1 MREIEVKGKR
11 ILIAD
16 DDPFNRELLQMELSD
31 AGFEVIVASD
41 GEDALKKVR
50 ELPVDLL
57 LLDVMMPKIDGVEL
71 VRKLRQ
77 QKEFE
82 NLPIILLTA
91 KAQTKDKLLGLEAG
105 ANDYIT
111 KPFDIRELLARVKVQ
126 LRLAELERQSLE
138 AERVK
143 GVLEMAGAA
152 AHELSQPISGAMGH
166 VYLMLMEEDIGEG
179 RKAVRVED
187 LKNTED
193 CLRRATDILHRI
205 QGIRRYEVRDY
216 PEGMRIVDIEK
227 ASEETPA

>member
-1 MREIEVKGKR
+1 MHEIELKGKR
-11 ILIAD
+11 ILVAD
-16 DDPFNRELLQMELSD
+16 DDPFNRELLQMELTD
-31 AGFEVIVASD
+31 AGFEVITAND
-41 GEDALKKVR
+41 GEDALRKAQ
-50 ELPVDLL
+50 EFPVDLL

-71 VRKLRQ
+71 VRKFRE

-82 NLPIILLTA
+82 NLPIVLLTA
-91 KAQTKDKLLGLEAG
+91 KAQTKDKLLGLDAG

-111 KPFDIRELLARVKVQ
+111 KPFDIREVLARVRVQ
-126 LRLAELERQSLE
+126 LRLTELERKSRE

-152 AHELSQPISGAMGH
+152 AHELSQPISGALGH
-166 VYLMLMEEDIGEG
+166 VYLMLMEEDVGDG
-179 RKAVRVED
+179 RKSVRVED

-193 CLRRATDILHRI
+193 CLRRATDILHKI

-216 PEGMRIVDIEK
+216 PEGMRIVDIQK

>member
-1 MREIEVKGKR
+1 MREIELKGKR

-31 AGFEVIVASD
+31 AGFEVIMAGD
-41 GEDALKKVR
+41 GEEALQKVQ

-71 VRKLRQ
+71 VRRLRQ

-138 AERVK
+138 TERVK

-166 VYLMLMEEDIGEG
+166 VYLMLMEEDVGDG

-205 QGIRRYEVRDY
+205 QAIRRYEVRDY

>member
-1 MREIEVKGKR
+1 MREIEFKGKR

-31 AGFEVIVASD
+31 AGFEVIVAGD
-41 GEDALKKVR
+41 GEDALRKVQ

-166 VYLMLMEEDIGEG
+166 VYLMLMEEDIGDG

-193 CLRRATDILHRI
+193 CLKRATDILHRI